1 VGGHI
6 YLSDYQPDSRVTEQE
21 IIYYSD
27 KRINHDMVVPLEKR
41 LEYILDR
48 YAKNEET
55 LVKRI
60 EENFRVYR
68 EVKKKIFRH
77 LRFTPEDIIE
87 MVN

>member
-60 EENFRVYR
+60 EENSRVYR